1 MNLARSLV
9 TGTAVVSIACF
20 AEAFGEG
27 GACLAE
33 AVGVGGDQQA
43 TFSAKRESVRV
54 DVLVTDG
61 GQIVRGLQPA
71 DFDVRDN
78 GVAQTVDL
86 VSFQQIPLNVILA
99 LDTSASVV
107 GERLDDLR
115 RACEALLGRLTR
127 EDKAALLT
135 FSHLVSVR
143 ERLTPEI
150 ARVRDA
156 LDEAPPA
163 GDTALVDGTH
173 TAMLLEQPDGARN
186 LIIVFSDG
194 LDTASW
200 LAPDRVLESARRSDV
215 VVYAAASR
223 GAEESSFLEDLTK
236 LTGGA
241 LLKLQ
246 SSKDLSATFVRILDE
261 FRNRYL
267 LSYSPTGVATQG
279 WHKLE
284 VRLKGRRGTLK
295 ARAGYQAGG

>member
-1 MNLARSLV
+1 VSRAHSLV
-9 TGTAVVSIACF
+9 IGVAVMMSVASPS
-20 AEAFGEG
+20 G
-27 GACLAE
+27 
-33 AVGVGGDQQA
+33 QQA
-43 TFSAKRESVRV
+43 TFSARRESVRV

-61 GQIVRGLQPA
+61 GQIVSGLRPA
-71 DFDVRDN
+71 DFEVRDN

-186 LIIVFSDG
+186 LLIVFSDG

-200 LAPDRVLESARRSDV
+200 LAPERVLASARRSDV

-223 GAEESSFLEDLTK
+223 GAEESSFLEGLTK